1 MNQGNPSGVTFSILI
16 PAYNEED
23 AIEGVLNDLTS
34 EPFFYGQE
42 IIVINDGSTDAT
54 AAIVGRFPGVMC
66 VNHILNRGYGTSIK
80 SGVRVATGQY
90 ICWFDADSQHQV
102 SDLVRLCE
110 TLAEYQLEYCI
121 GTRNGESH
129 QDPDRKVGK
138 WLLKTAVNMAVG
150 KNVPDFNSGLRGFRA
165 DILRE
170 YNHLL
175 PNRFGAST
183 LTTLLLI
190 QRNNIGATIPITAL
204 ERKGHSTVNQL
215 RDGLQT
221 LRLILHI
228 FIMFQPMKF
237 FGIIGA
243 SFFAVGAIYG
253 FGKALANQ
261 QGLPV
266 LSMLLIMF
274 GMQSF
279 LFGFIGDQ
287 ISALRIDGLS
297 KH

>member
-1 MNQGNPSGVTFSILI
+1 MNQSKDTGVTFSILI
-16 PAYNEED
+16 PAFNEED
-23 AIEGVLNDLTS
+23 GIEGVLTNLTS
-34 EPFFYGQE
+34 EPFFQGQE
-42 IIVINDGSTDAT
+42 IIVINDGSTAAT
-54 AAIVGRFPGVMC
+54 GEIVRRFPNVIC
-66 VNHILNRGYGTSIK
+66 VNHIINRGYGTSIK

-102 SDLVRLCE
+102 SDLVRLCQ
-110 TLAEYQLEYCI
+110 TLAENQLEYCI
-121 GTRNGESH
+121 GTRDGASH
-129 QDPDRKVGK
+129 QDSNRKAGK
-138 WLLKTAVNMAVG
+138 WLLKTAVNLAVG

-190 QRNNIGATIPITAL
+190 QRNNIGTTIPITAL
-204 ERKGHSTVNQL
+204 ERKGNSTVNQL

-221 LRLILHI
+221 LSLILHI

-237 FGIIGA
+237 FGIIGVA
-243 SFFAVGAIYG
+243 FFVVGAIYG